1 MSAAPAPLTAADTI
15 LTGAR
20 VRTLDPAHPT
30 AAAVAIKDGRIA
42 AVGEEWDVR
51 DWRGAATEV
60 IDLAGATLTP
70 GLVDGHSHPVYGVE
84 MATGV
89 DLSDCRDLDGLRA
102 TLAAA
107 ARALPPGGWLTA
119 WGLDHN
125 VFAGAPV
132 HRDLIEDALGGAP
145 AFIRLYDGHSA
156 LVSGRALEAAGI
168 TGPREFVQRAS
179 VVCDAGGRPTG
190 HLIEHAAMDLLTP
203 VIPRPSAADRRA
215 RLLDLLGEMAANG
228 LTGAHVMD
236 MENAD
241 VPELLTGIEANTEL
255 PVRLRLAPWCM
266 PGVDKDGLDHLIQLQ
281 RLAGRHWR
289 VGGVKFFMDG
299 TVEGGT
305 AWLEHADCHG
315 QGTEAFWP
323 DPAAYTHAVHHLAR
337 AGVRTATHAI
347 GDAAVRHVLDTVELL
362 GDAHPS
368 PATTFAGD
376 ASRHTSVRGARYRHR
391 IEHIETVPGEQLTRF
406 ARLGVAASMQPTH
419 TAYTRA
425 DHTDAWSRR
434 VGEERA
440 GRAWRCRDLRDA
452 GAVLVLGSDWPIAH
466 HDPRQVLATA
476 RLRRP
481 AGEPGIAPV
490 TPGQALTGLMAL
502 EGCTSHAA
510 LAVGEESEAGRI
522 APGFRAD
529 LTALAVDPVTAPAD
543 ELGTAPVRL
552 TMTGGHITHRG

>member
-1 MSAAPAPLTAADTI
+1 MSAAPVSRTAADTI

-20 VRTLDPAHPT
+20 VRTLDPTRPLAE
-30 AAAVAIKDGRIA
+30 AVAIKDGRIA
-42 AVGEEWDVR
+42 AVGEERDVR

-60 IDLAGATLTP
+60 VDLAGATLTP
-70 GLVDGHSHPVYGVE
+70 GLVDGHSHPVWGVE

-89 DLSDCRDLDGLRA
+89 DLSACRDLDGLRTA
-102 TLAAA
+102 LAEA

-145 AFIRLYDGHSA
+145 AVIRLYDGHSA
-156 LVSGRALEAAGI
+156 LASGRALEAAGI

-179 VVCDAGGRPTG
+179 VVCDADGRPTG
-190 HLIEHAAMDLLTP
+190 HLVEHAAMDLLTP
-203 VIPRPSAADRRA
+203 VVPSPPAGARRA
-215 RLLDLLGEMAANG
+215 RLLGLLNEMAANG

-236 MENAD
+236 MESAD
-241 VPELLTGIEANTEL
+241 VPELLAAIEADGEL

-266 PGVDKDGLDHLIQLQ
+266 PGIEKDGLDHLIELQ

-362 GDAHPS
+362 GD
-368 PATTFAGD
+368 D
-376 ASRHTSVRGARYRHR
+376 RIGARHRHR
-391 IEHIETVPGEQLTRF
+391 IEHIETVPGEQLPRF

-481 AGEPGIAPV
+481 AGEPDVAPV

-543 ELGTAPVRL
+543 ELGAAPVRL
-552 TMTGGHITHRG
+552 TMTGGHLTHRGEN

>member
-1 MSAAPAPLTAADTI
+1 MPAALTTADTV

-20 VRTLDPAHPT
+20 VRTLDPARPT
-30 AAAVAIKDGRIA
+30 AGAVAVKDGRIA
-42 AVGEEWDVR
+42 AVGEERDVR

-70 GLVDGHSHPVYGVE
+70 GLVDGHSHPVWGVE
-84 MATGV
+84 MATGT
-89 DLSDCRDLDGLRA
+89 DLSDCRDLAGLRSA
-102 TLAAA
+102 LAAS
-107 ARALPPGGWLTA
+107 ARALGPGEWLTA

-125 VFAGAPV
+125 VFAGHAV
-132 HRDLIEDALGGAP
+132 HRDLIEDALDGAP
-145 AFIRLYDGHSA
+145 AVIRLYDGHSA
-156 LVSGRALEAAGI
+156 LASGRALAAAGI
-168 TGPREFVQRAS
+168 TGPRTFGQRAS
-179 VVCDAGGRPTG
+179 VVCDADGRPTG
-190 HLIEHAAMDLLTP
+190 HLVEHAAMNLLMP
-203 VIPRPSAADRRA
+203 VVPRPSAADRRA
-215 RLLDLLGEMAANG
+215 RLLTLLSEMAAGG

-236 MENAD
+236 MENED
-241 VPELLTGIEANTEL
+241 VPELLAGIEADGDL

-266 PGVDKDGLDHLIQLQ
+266 PGIDAEGLDHLVALQ

-305 AWLEHADCHG
+305 AWLEHPDCHG
-315 QGTEAFWP
+315 QGTDAFWP

-362 GDAHPS
+362 GDDP
-368 PATTFAGD
+368 T
-376 ASRHTSVRGARYRHR
+376 ARYRHR
-391 IEHIETVPGEQLTRF
+391 VEHIETVPADQLGRF

-425 DHTDAWSRR
+425 DHTDAWSLR

-481 AGEPGIAPV
+481 AGEPGVAPV
-490 TPGQALTGLMAL
+490 TPEQALTGLMAL

-510 LAVGEESEAGRI
+510 LAAGEESEAGRI

-529 LTALAVDPVTAPAD
+529 LTALAVDPVTAPGD
-543 ELGTAPVRL
+543 ELGAAPVRL
-552 TMTGGHITHRG
+552 TMTGGRVTHRGVS

>member
-1 MSAAPAPLTAADTI
+1 MSAPLTVADI
-15 LTGAR
+15 VLTGAQ
-20 VRTLDPAHPT
+20 VRTLDPACPT
-30 AAAVAIKDGRIA
+30 AEAVAVKDGRIA
-42 AVGEEWDVR
+42 AVGTERDVR
-51 DWRGAATEV
+51 DWRGAGTEV

-70 GLVDGHSHPVYGVE
+70 GLVDGHSHPVWGVE
-84 MATGV
+84 MATGLG
-89 DLSDCRDLDGLRA
+89 LSDCRDLDGLCTA
-102 TLAAA
+102 LAAA
-107 ARALPPGGWLTA
+107 ARALRPGEWLTA

-156 LVSGRALEAAGI
+156 LASGRALEAAGVD
-168 TGPREFVQRAS
+168 GPREFVQRAS
-179 VVCDAGGRPTG
+179 VVCDADGRPTG
-190 HLIEHAAMDLLTP
+190 HLVEHAAMNLLMS
-203 VIPRPSAADRRA
+203 VLPRPTTADRRA
-215 RLLDLLGEMAANG
+215 RLLGLLGEMAAGG

-236 MENAD
+236 MENDD
-241 VPELLTGIEANTEL
+241 VPELLAAIEADGEL

-266 PGVDKDGLDHLIQLQ
+266 PGIDKAGLDHLIELQ

-299 TVEGGT
+299 TIEGGT

-315 QGTEAFWP
+315 QGTDAFWP

-362 GDAHPS
+362 GD
-368 PATTFAGD
+368 D
-376 ASRHTSVRGARYRHR
+376 RIGARYRHR
-391 IEHIETVPGEQLTRF
+391 IEHIETVPGAQLTRF

-425 DHTDAWSRR
+425 DHTDAWSQR

-440 GRAWRCRDLRDA
+440 ARAWRCRDLRDA

-490 TPGQALTGLMAL
+490 TPDQALTGLMAL

-510 LAVGEESEAGRI
+510 LAAGEESAAGRI
-522 APGFRAD
+522 TPGFRAD

-552 TMTGGHITHRG
+552 TMTGGHVVHREAS

>member
-1 MSAAPAPLTAADTI
+1 MSQPVTAADTV

-20 VRTLDPAHPT
+20 VRTLDPERPWAS
-30 AAAVAIKDGRIA
+30 AVAVKDGLIT
-42 AVGEEWDVR
+42 AVGEERDAR
-51 DWRGAATEV
+51 DWRGAHTEV

-70 GLVDGHSHPVYGVE
+70 GLVDGHSHPVWGVE
-84 MATGV
+84 MSTGL
-89 DLSDCRDLDGLRA
+89 DLSGCRDLAGLREA
-102 TLAAA
+102 LAGA
-107 ARALPPGGWLTA
+107 ARAAGPGGWVLA

-125 VFAGAPV
+125 VFGGRPV
-132 HRDLIEDALGGAP
+132 HRELIEPALGGVP

-156 LVSGRALEAAGI
+156 LASGPALAAAKI
-168 TGPREFVQRAS
+168 DGPRAFDQRAE
-179 VVCDAGGRPTG
+179 VVCDADGQPTG
-190 HLIEHAAMDLLTP
+190 HLVEHAAMDLMGP
-203 VIPRPSAADRRA
+203 VLPRPTAAERRA
-215 RLLDLLGEMAANG
+215 RLLTLLGDMAATG

-236 MENAD
+236 LESTDALD
-241 VPELLTGIEANTEL
+241 LLAGIEDGGDL
-255 PVRLRLAPWCM
+255 PVRLRIAPWCM
-266 PGVDKDGLDHLIQLQ
+266 PGADTGTLDELIALQ
-281 RLAGRHWR
+281 RRAGRRWR

-323 DPAAYTHAVHHLAR
+323 DPAAYTRAVHHLAR

-347 GDAAVRHVLDTVELL
+347 GDAAVRHVLDTVEAL
-362 GDAHPS
+362 GDP
-368 PATTFAGD
+368 GQ
-376 ASRHTSVRGARYRHR
+376 RGLHR
-391 IEHIETVPGEQLTRF
+391 IEHIETVPDAQLPRF
-406 ARLGVAASMQPTH
+406 AALGVTASMQPTH

-425 DHTDAWSRR
+425 DHTDEWSKR

-466 HDPRQVLATA
+466 YDPRGVLATA

-481 AGEPGIAPV
+481 AGAPDTAPV
-490 TPGQALTGLMAL
+490 TVEQALTGEMAL

-510 LAVGEESEAGRI
+510 LAAGEEAYAGRI

-529 LTALAVDPVTAPAD
+529 LTALGVDPVTAPAD
-543 ELGTAPVRL
+543 EVGEAPVAL
-552 TMTGGHITHRG
+552 TMTGGVVVHRAVG